1 MYINRVIREG
11 LDGLSLTREA
21 LPADV
26 AEGAP
31 GVVGDV
37 PLVRL
42 RHPGRGRGRRSPVAF
57 DCGLQSISQF
67 PSGDLHPLT
76 NHFLLILPSLCID
89 SPWTGGP

>member
-1 MYINRVIREG
+1 MWSTF
-11 LDGLSLTREA
+11 LSLTREA

-42 RHPGRGRGRRSPVAF
+42 RHPGRGRRSPVAF
-57 DCGLQSISQF
+57 DGGLQSISQF

-76 NHFLLILPSLCID
+76 NHFLLILLSALTPPGLEVLD
-89 SPWTGGP
+89 PFR

>member
-1 MYINRVIREG
+1 MNQPAGRATYSQSKARYSWSICRKISPYKQMGRKVKFNIS
-11 LDGLSLTREA
+11 LSLTREA

-42 RHPGRGRGRRSPVAF
+42 RHPGRGRRSG
-57 DCGLQSISQF
+57 GLQSVS
-67 PSGDLHPLT
+67 
-76 NHFLLILPSLCID
+76 
-89 SPWTGGP
+89 